1 MSFQNCI
8 IKAINVNSKEY
19 HQPEDRGLVSFPMSS
34 SALRAFDMCPARWL
48 RGYNPPDS
56 EAKDFGNLLDCALLT
71 PDQMELRYA
80 VQPLKY
86 TVSKEGF
93 PGFEEK
99 KWNNNATVCREW
111 TQKQR
116 GQSREV
122 ISTKDEV
129 AVVDACQSIR
139 KDEVAAAFIDAS
151 DKQVWIAG
159 EWLDEKTKLVIPVK
173 CLIDLVPRV
182 DSEYRKCV
190 GDLKTTRNAK
200 PEPWSRWC
208 YTAGYFI
215 QAAWNLDM
223 LVAATGEDRVDFC
236 FLLVENYA
244 PWQSAK
250 RLLSGEF
257 MELGRAEYKRM
268 MGLYAR
274 CLIAGH
280 WPSYDETDE
289 AAPGGWTIT
298 APEPWQAERGMFAPH
313 YVLEDEPE
321 GEPEPQ
327 MADDLIA

>member
-1 MSFQNCI
+1 MSFLNCKI
-8 IKAINVNSKEY
+8 LKVGADSRLY
-19 HQPEDRGLVSFPMSS
+19 HDPDKNAKRGEKDFQMSS
-34 SALRAFDMCPARWL
+34 SSLRAFDGCPARWY
-48 RGYNPPDS
+48 RGYSPPDT

-71 PDQMELRYA
+71 PDQTESRHA
-80 VQPLKY
+80 VQPPHY
-86 TVSKEGF
+86 DPGEGEK
-93 PGFEEK
+93 PK

-111 TQKQR
+111 TAAQKEK
-116 GQSREV
+116 GLE
-122 ISTKDEV
+122 IITTKEEV
-129 AVVDACQSIR
+129 AVQEACQSIR
-139 KDEVAAAFIDAS
+139 RDEIAAAFIDAS

-159 EWLDEKTKLVIPVK
+159 EWLDEKTDLIIPAK
-173 CLIDLVPRV
+173 CLIDLVPRA
-182 DSEYRKCV
+182 DTEYCKCV

-236 FLLVENYA
+236 FLLVENYE
-244 PWQSAK
+244 PWQTAK

-257 MELGRAEYKRM
+257 MSLGRAEYTRM
-268 MGLYAR
+268 MALYAR
-274 CLIAGH
+274 CLAAAH
-280 WPSYDETDE
+280 WPGYDETDE

-298 APEPWQAERGMFAPH
+298 APEPWQADKGMFAPH

-327 MADDLIA
+327 MVNDLIP